1 VSIDYNI
8 IHYKKKNQHNC
19 SQLKDKMN
27 TNTTEVF
34 RNDRA
39 QFSLK
44 DIKLT
49 ERKRHFLTNPSY
61 IGIFELAVKS

>member
-1 VSIDYNI
+1 
-8 IHYKKKNQHNC
+8 
-19 SQLKDKMN
+19 MN

-49 ERKRHFLTNPSY
+49 ECKRHFLTNPSY

>member
-1 VSIDYNI
+1 
-8 IHYKKKNQHNC
+8 
-19 SQLKDKMN
+19 MN